1 VTTCS
6 GTLLRSISRRISRH
20 PGYGYYALKT
30 AEVHCPDALHCY
42 FVRLDEPSGGGGANQ
57 YRWGGWRVKLKI
69 LVTGGAGFIGSNLC
83 RTLRQADQGNDVI
96 VLDDF
101 STGRTGN
108 LAGLDIEII
117 EGSILDADLVTSTVK
132 GVDAVVHLAARA
144 SVPKSISDPR
154 ATHDVNVTGTLN
166 VLEAVRECGA
176 HIISASS
183 SSVYGSNPQ
192 LPKVESMATRPM
204 SPYAATKLATETY
217 TLGWGQSFN
226 LDALVFRFFNV
237 YGPGQSA
244 GHVYAAVVPTFLDSA
259 LHGNSI
265 PIHGSG
271 DQTRDFTYVDTVC
284 GVIQEALLR
293 RISSVDPIN
302 LALGTRTSVKEL
314 VDLISD
320 VTGLT
325 LKVQHLSERVG
336 DVPHSSADP
345 SKLRALFPD
354 VHSYSL
360 EAGLKRTFEW
370 MRRNGGDK

>member
-1 VTTCS
+1 
-6 GTLLRSISRRISRH
+6 LR
-20 PGYGYYALKT
+20 
-30 AEVHCPDALHCY
+30 
-42 FVRLDEPSGGGGANQ
+42 
-57 YRWGGWRVKLKI
+57 I

-83 RTLRQADQGNDVI
+83 RTLGQVDQGNEV
-96 VLDDF
+96 VVFDDF

-108 LAGLDIEII
+108 LAGLDVEII
-117 EGSILDADLVTSTVK
+117 EGSILDAALVRSAIK

-154 ATHDVNVTGTLN
+154 ATHEVNVTGTLN
-166 VLEAVRECGA
+166 VLEAVREGGA
-176 HIISASS
+176 HMISASS

-217 TLGWGQSFN
+217 TLGWGKSFN
-226 LDALVFRFFNV
+226 LDVLAFRFFNV

-244 GHVYAAVVPTFLDSA
+244 GHVYAAVVPTFLRNA
-259 LHGNSI
+259 LQGDSI

-271 DQTRDFTYVDTVC
+271 EQTRDFTYIDTVC
-284 GVIQEALLR
+284 GVIHNALLR
-293 RISSVDPIN
+293 RVSSVEPIN
-302 LALGTRTSVKEL
+302 LALGTRTSIKEL
-314 VDLISD
+314 VDLIST
-320 VTGLT
+320 VTGLS
-325 LKVQHLSERVG
+325 VQIEHLPERVG

-360 EAGLKRTFEW
+360 EAGLARTFEW
-370 MRRNGGDK
+370 MRRSRGDK